1 MTDLRRTRA
10 PATYIQEQT
19 RSPAT
24 KIWPISLSGLP
35 EERCREVVHSAA
47 RVGKE
52 SVGDCGVMTR

>member
-24 KIWPISLSGLP
+24 KKWPISLSRLP